1 MKTKVG
7 VWSVHP
13 QAVLSPSDSRQGA
26 FTQHLSRYSET
37 VIAALRAAGAI
48 CFLGPGGEWGVEE
61 TSREGQIRHAGRRR
75 RYRRQDERP
84 QLAREVR
91 RHFEKQAAAER
102 SCQAASHIG
111 EHREDPETRRRLISY
126 LLWPFP
132 FP

>member
-1 MKTKVG
+1 MKKRLVKAKFGTLVVG
-7 VWSVHP
+7 V
-13 QAVLSPSDSRQGA
+13 D
-26 FTQHLSRYSET
+26 T
-37 VIAALRAAGAI
+37 AGKMS
-48 CFLGPGGEWGVEE
+48 GP
-61 TSREGQIRHAGRRR
+61 H
-75 RYRRQDERP
+75 
-84 QLAREVR
+84 LAREVR